1 MSLSGRPGADDLPG
15 RHKISEDVR
24 EDGETPDFLRGS
36 GPLERAYALAVEA
49 HRGQSRKD
57 GSSPYIGHPLAV
69 AERLHDAGLDQPTL
83 VAALLHDVVED
94 SELTVGEVAERFG
107 PDVGELVSALT
118 DDRAI
123 DGYEERK
130 REHRA
135 RVEVAGSR
143 AAAIYCADKLANV
156 RDLRRLYAELG
167 EASAARFN
175 APIDVRVGLW
185 REDLEMLGSVVPE
198 LRIVAELRA
207 ELDEFE
213 AERPGMRRA
222 ADVA

>member
-1 MSLSGRPGADDLPG
+1 MPGAPAG
-15 RHKISEDVR
+15 HKIIEDVR
-24 EDGETPDFLRGS
+24 EDGAKPDFLRGS
-36 GPLERAYALAVEA
+36 GLLERAYALAVEA

-69 AERLHDAGLDQPTL
+69 AERLHAAGLDEITV

-94 SELTVGEVAERFG
+94 SELTVGEVVERFG
-107 PDVGELVSALT
+107 VGVGELVSALT
-118 DDRAI
+118 DDESIA
-123 DGYEERK
+123 DYEERK

-135 RVEVAGSR
+135 RVEEAGPR
-143 AAAIYCADKLANV
+143 AAAIYCADKLVNV

-185 REDLEMLGSVVPE
+185 RGDLEMLGRVVPE
-198 LRIVAELRA
+198 LTIVAELRA

-213 AERPGMRRA
+213 AERPGMRQS